1 MSYGSTY
8 ATFAC
13 LGVVCGLGFF
23 LFGNSTDSVWCYAVG
38 SVCLLPTVGAIF
50 YACYYE
56 CKMNSMRYPPERKSK
71 PAPKPKRTGA
81 PKAKKQPQ
89 QQEEQMPTAP
99 PALELREVVISN

>member
-13 LGVVCGLGFF
+13 FGVVCGLGFF

-38 SVCLLPTVGAIF
+38 GVCLLPTVGAII

-56 CKMNSMRYPPERKSK
+56 YKQELRRHPPAPK
-71 PAPKPKRTGA
+71 PAPKHTGA
-81 PKAKKQPQ
+81 PKSKKQPQ

-99 PALELREVVISN
+99 PALELREVIMFH